1 MNTTSGDRW
10 IIGVSGASG
19 TVYARRLISALVL
32 GVPGIQLDVVITDA
46 AFRVFQ
52 EEESLFLSQ
61 RNASSEGLLG
71 FPGSQLTFHNN
82 RDIGASIASG
92 SYATRGMI
100 IVPCSMSTLAAVATG
115 YADNL
120 LRRAADVTMKEHR
133 EMIIVPRETPLS
145 SLHLEHLLTLSK
157 RGAQIVPAMPG
168 FYTQPRTVAELVDS
182 FVMRLADH
190 MGYKLNIA
198 PRWPLEEESIS
209 TEEVPLL
216 T

>member
-71 FPGSQLTFHNN
+71 FPCSQLTFHNN